1 MISCFVGIFSFNQ
14 QSKRVQEK
22 CGFQPYRKLMMT
34 TSEHTK
40 EPIILNLLINPHKN
54 ITLEFSHPETVDLST
69 KYIRENIYR
78 NM

>member
-1 MISCFVGIFSFNQ
+1 MIFCFSFNK

-54 ITLEFSHPETVDLST
+54 ITLEFSHPETLI
-69 KYIRENIYR
+69 YPQNISGKHI
-78 NM
+78 